1 MMGGYTEYDR
11 WTQGREG
18 SDEGFWIKD
27 WDMIDTFVYF
37 SHHLITIPPPC
48 WIDSAHRNGVPVLGT
63 FITEWNSGRKLCRE
77 IFSSSA
83 SALKFA
89 SQLGAMARA
98 YKFEGWLV
106 NIENPLES
114 ASAVRGVRA
123 WNSSVEFERGVRE
136 FERDF
141 FIVSLTHVFIS
152 REKYS
157 NTQTQVRHVLEF
169 LRALRTI
176 EKCRVVWYDSVTTSG
191 RVAYQNALTLEN
203 KDFFDA
209 AGEIFT
215 NYRWRDARVPMLC
228 AQRAGKDRACG
239 VYMGVDVFGRG
250 TFSGGGYNTT
260 QAIETSLRAGV
271 SSAVFAPGWV
281 YESSASHFENGG
293 ETFTKRSNRFWSS
306 IRKVCQSECMRALA
320 SHPYLL
326 S

>member
-1 MMGGYTEYDR
+1 ME
-11 WTQGREG
+11 
-18 SDEGFWIKD
+18 F
-27 WDMIDTFVYF
+27 
-37 SHHLITIPPPC
+37 
-48 WIDSAHRNGVPVLGT
+48 GT
-63 FITEWNSGRKLCRE
+63 FSLCH
-77 IFSSSA
+77 
-83 SALKFA
+83 
-89 SQLGAMARA
+89 
-98 YKFEGWLV
+98 
-106 NIENPLES
+106 
-114 ASAVRGVRA
+114 
-123 WNSSVEFERGVRE
+123 
-136 FERDF
+136 
-141 FIVSLTHVFIS
+141 SLTHS
-152 REKYS
+152 YHTREKECRTSTLCHSLTHSYHTRKKKCRTS
-157 NTQTQVRHVLEF
+157 TLEHQQTQVRHVLEF

-281 YESSASHFENGG
+281 YESSASHFENAG
-293 ETFTKRSNRFWSS
+293 ETFTNRSDRFWSS
-306 IRKVCQSECMRALA
+306 IRKVCVSECMRDSRISSIPLVLTFDQGHGKHFRVRGQDVKERG
-320 SHPYLL
+320 SWHDL
-326 S
+326 SFQSLKMYDVFSVTHFVRRNINNTIRTQVRGNGSI